1 VLLVHGVGCP
11 VVTSSRS
18 RAELARARAVHVPDL
33 PGFGLS
39 EHPPFRPGLAWLGEA
54 LVAVQAR
61 KRFGTVDPDRR
72 SALRACLAIFSAV
85 S

>member
-1 VLLVHGVGCP
+1 M
-11 VVTSSRS
+11 
-18 RAELARARAVHVPDL
+18 PDL